1 MVQLQ
6 NIPKI
11 PKIIPYNVYGT
22 LRNLFAGAGLCYAL
36 QNKKYEEIPLA
47 LVVPSVYVGYHV
59 YKNKE
64 DVVRWV
70 KESSRPI

>member
-1 MVQLQ
+1 MAQVQ

-11 PKIIPYNVYGT
+11 IRYNVYGT
-22 LRNLFAGAGLCYAL
+22 VRNILSGAGLCYAL
-36 QNKKYEEIPLA
+36 QNKKYEEIPLT
-47 LVVPSVYVGYHV
+47 LVFPSVYTGYHV

-70 KESSRPI
+70 KESSRPL